1 MLNRAMIR
9 FGVPP
14 WLGYPIGLAV
24 FMAMSL
30 YLFEKTEYAPW
41 LMALMAGGFFV
52 KAGNQERAGFLKSCF
67 SKKRFYLIRLTE
79 NMMMALPFISVLAWK
94 SEYLMI
100 IFTIVSAGAL
110 AVFQIHVPV
119 NFTLPTPFY
128 HRPFEFPAGFRLTWY
143 LVLISWF
150 LAFLG
155 IYHDNFNL
163 GVFALAFLFLLAI
176 TYYPNPENQ
185 YYIWIFNRS
194 PGGFL
199 IEKVK
204 TATLY
209 STLLHLPV
217 TVSLVAFYPG
227 ESGIIALVLFLGFL
241 FLMTVILAKYA
252 RFPAQINLFDVV
264 ILVMAIWFPLI
275 LLAAIPYYYSKS
287 IGNLRQLFG

>member
-14 WLGYPIGLAV
+14 WLGYPSGLAV
-24 FMAMSL
+24 FIAMSL

-41 LMALMAGGFFV
+41 LMALMAGGCFV
-52 KAGNQERAGFLKSCF
+52 KAGNQERTGFLKSCF
-67 SKKRFYLIRLTE
+67 SRKKLHLIRLIE
-79 NMMMALPFISVLAWK
+79 NMVMALPFIAVLAWK
-94 SEYLMI
+94 SEYPMI
-100 IFTIVSAGAL
+100 ILTVVSAGTL
-110 AVFQIHVPV
+110 AVFPIQVPV

-128 HRPFEFPAGFRLTWY
+128 RRPFEFTAGFRLTWY
-143 LVLISWF
+143 LVLLAWF
-150 LAFLG
+150 LAFMG

-163 GVFALAFLFLLAI
+163 GISALAFLFLLTI
-176 TYYPNPENQ
+176 SFYPNPENQ
-185 YYIWIFNRS
+185 YFIWIFNRN
-194 PGGFL
+194 PKRFL
-199 IEKVK
+199 IQKLK

-209 STLLHLPV
+209 SALLHLPV

-227 ESGIIALVLFLGFL
+227 ESGIIALVLFLGLL

-264 ILVMAIWFPLI
+264 ILVMAIWFSLI